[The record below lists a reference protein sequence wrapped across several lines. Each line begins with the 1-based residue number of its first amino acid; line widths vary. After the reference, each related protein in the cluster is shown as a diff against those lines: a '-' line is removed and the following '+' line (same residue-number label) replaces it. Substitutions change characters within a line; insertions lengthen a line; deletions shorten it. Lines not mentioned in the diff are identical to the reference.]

1 MTNSEL
7 KEAFII
13 GSGMMAFSFLVVY
26 IMSYC
31 ITYL

>member
-7 KEAFII
+7 KEALII
-13 GSGMMAFSFLVVY
+13 GSGMIAFGFLVVY
-26 IMSYC
+26 IMSYS